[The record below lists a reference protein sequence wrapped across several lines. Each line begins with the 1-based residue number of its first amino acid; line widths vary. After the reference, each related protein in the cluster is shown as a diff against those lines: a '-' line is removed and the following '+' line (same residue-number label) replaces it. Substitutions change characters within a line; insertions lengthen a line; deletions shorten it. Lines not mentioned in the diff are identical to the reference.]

1 MTMKVFSVLI
11 RGVFAVAGLA
21 AISGPAAFAADPSAE
36 EAAASGAKVKYKAG
50 KEVNFEELLIKGE
63 LNRPEITVVT
73 GQVEKG
79 TDGLLKLREN
89 FLDRIA
95 SDQGEEAP

>member
-1 MTMKVFSVLI
+1 MKVLSLLSPLLLL
-11 RGVFAVAGLA
+11 AVG
-21 AISGPAAFAADPSAE
+21 AFAAESNPDT
-36 EAAASGAKVKYKAG
+36 AAAPVVKYKAG

-63 LNRPEITVVT
+63 LSRPEVTVVT

-89 FLDRIA
+89 FLDRVA

>member
-1 MTMKVFSVLI
+1 MKVLSTSIALLVPLL
-11 RGVFAVAGLA
+11 VSLCFADE
-21 AISGPAAFAADPSAE
+21 PP
-36 EAAASGAKVKYKAG
+36 AKVTYKAG
-50 KEVNFEELLIKGE
+50 KDVNFEELLIKGE

-73 GQVEKG
+73 GQVDKG

-89 FLDRIA
+89 FLDRVA

>member
-1 MTMKVFSVLI
+1 MTMKVLSVLI
-11 RGVFAVAGLA
+11 PGVIALVGLSA
-21 AISGPAAFAADPSAE
+21 LAADPTAE

-50 KEVNFEELLIKGE
+50 KDVNFEELLIKGE

-73 GQVEKG
+73 GQVDKG

-89 FLDRIA
+89 FLDRVA

>member
-1 MTMKVFSVLI
+1 MKVLSALI
-11 RGVFAVAGLA
+11 GILA
-21 AISGPAAFAADPSAE
+21 FGGAFAADAPTSETVAP
-36 EAAASGAKVKYKAG
+36 GKVRYRAG
-50 KEVNFEELLIKGE
+50 KEVNFEELLINGA
-63 LNRPEITVVT
+63 LDRPEITVVT

-89 FLDRIA
+89 FLDRVA